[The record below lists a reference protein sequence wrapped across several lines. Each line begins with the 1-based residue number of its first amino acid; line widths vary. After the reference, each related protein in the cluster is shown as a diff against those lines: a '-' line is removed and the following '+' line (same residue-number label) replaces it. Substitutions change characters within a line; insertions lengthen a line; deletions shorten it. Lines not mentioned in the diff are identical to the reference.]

1 MERNYNLELNLYE
14 LIEIERALL
23 NTLSILNEDLIN
35 QKTEEDDEDSIVI
48 ERINRRISTC
58 KELINRITDLMEVA
72 NDEKH

>member
-23 NTLSILNEDLIN
+23 NTHSDLLDA
-35 QKTEEDDEDSIVI
+35 KSRDDNNDIEL
-48 ERINRRISTC
+48 ERINLRISTC